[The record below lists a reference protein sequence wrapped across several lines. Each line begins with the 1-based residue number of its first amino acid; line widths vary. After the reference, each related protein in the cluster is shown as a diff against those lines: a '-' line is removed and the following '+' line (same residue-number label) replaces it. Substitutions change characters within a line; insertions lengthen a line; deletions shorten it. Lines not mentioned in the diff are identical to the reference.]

1 MHAEIHVVAVR
12 KVLAC
17 GNDKE
22 RSRVQG
28 VCEDRPR
35 AVQSLEFHPAS
46 VIVAEGVTEKLD
58 AHRKFPG
65 GHLVLD
71 KQVQVG
77 FDLLDIAEGERTQG
91 RPESVTRPV
100 RVEMQPTGDDPVGIV
115 AGAQIAHGD
124 AVCAVN
130 DLLCGAVHLNPRDL
144 CPSHDRPGPLQMPLP
159 SIGDHPSLWIQTH

>member
-1 MHAEIHVVAVR
+1 LSFFRIESIQPASQVPALDQAVSVAVVAQQPLDGAVHCGFEVRAEVHVVAVR

-17 GNDKE
+17 GNDKQ

-28 VCEDRPR
+28 VCEDRSR

-58 AHRKFPG
+58 AHRQFPG

-77 FDLLDIAEGERTQG
+77 FDLLDIAKRERTQG

-100 RVEMQPTGDDPVGIV
+100 RVEMQPTGDDPVG
-115 AGAQIAHGD
+115 
-124 AVCAVN
+124 
-130 DLLCGAVHLNPRDL
+130 L
-144 CPSHDRPGPLQMPLP
+144 
-159 SIGDHPSLWIQTH
+159 